1 MVLQEVRMV
10 LQEVFSDCC
19 WDGRSSRRCCPTV
32 AGTGGPPGGAV
43 RLLLVQEVLP
53 DGLSDCWW
61 VGR

>member
-19 WDGRSSRRCCPTV
+19 WDGMSSRRCCPTV
-32 AGTGGPPGGAV
+32 VGMGGPPGGAV
-43 RLLLVQEVLP
+43 RLLLGKEVLQEV
-53 DGLSDCWW
+53 LSDCWW